1 MRHGGSVV
9 VCDDGYMPVGM
20 MLPLGANALQ
30 TQRIRTQLDASL
42 PLRKRLWK
50 GIVQDK
56 IRAQALTLELREGA
70 DAGLRALA
78 ARVQSGDRQNAEST
92 AAQRYWPRLFGDPLF
107 RRRRE
112 APDQNRL
119 LNYGYAVVRAAVGR
133 SICATGLHASVAL
146 HHRHRENAWAL
157 ADDLIEPY
165 RTLVDDEV
173 AEIVGSFGGDVALDP
188 TIKRR
193 LIGVLHERIYG
204 GPSESRTALDWI
216 GRTGSTRPQRTRRQ
230 AAWRRRCLS
239 GSKRAG
245 RSGEV
250 SRSPLLKIQLRSV
263 SEHRRDK
270 ELPVKRRGCSLL
282 QPVAVVRC
290 VTLSNHV
297 PATNEAPP
305 ANRRGLSTG
314 ALGCLIR

>member
-1 MRHGGSVV
+1 MPGDERIIDVSMRPAHINLDTERLRIRIEDEPDAFVPLAEVAVVVLGHARITCSGAALAGVMRHGGSVV
-9 VCDDGYMPVGM
+9 VCDDGHTPVGM

-30 TQRIRTQLDASL
+30 TQRIRAQLDASL

-56 IRAQALTLELREGA
+56 IRAQAHTLELHAGT

-78 ARVQSGDRQNAEST
+78 SRVQSGDRQNAEST
-92 AAQRYWPRLFGDPLF
+92 AAQRYWPLLFGDPMF

-133 SICATGLHASVAL
+133 AICAAGLHASVAL

-188 TIKRR
+188 VIKRR
-193 LIGVLHERIYG
+193 LIGVLHERIWG
-204 GPSESRTALDWI
+204 GPGESRTALDWI
-216 GRTGSTRPQRTRRQ
+216 GRT
-230 AAWRRRCLS
+230 AASLAAAF
-239 GSKRAG
+239 AG
-245 RSGEV
+245 EADRVFYPEG
-250 SRSPLLKIQLRSV
+250 L
-263 SEHRRDK
+263 HR
-270 ELPVKRRGCSLL
+270 
-282 QPVAVVRC
+282 
-290 VTLSNHV
+290 
-297 PATNEAPP
+297 APP
-305 ANRRGLSTG
+305 RR
-314 ALGCLIR
+314 

>member
-1 MRHGGSVV
+1 MPGDERIIDVSMCAAYIGLDTERLRIRIEDEPDAFVPLAETAVVVLGHSRVTCSGAALAGVMRHGGSVI
-9 VCDDGYMPVGM
+9 VCDDGHTPVGI
-20 MLPLGANALQ
+20 MLPLGANSLQ
-30 TQRIRTQLDASL
+30 TQRIRAQLDASL

-56 IRAQALTLELREGA
+56 IRAQAHTLELHAGT

-92 AAQRYWPRLFGDPLF
+92 AAQRYWPRLFADPMF

-133 SICATGLHASVAL
+133 AICAAGLHPSVAL

-173 AEIVGSFGGDVALDP
+173 AEIVGSYGGDVALDP
-188 TIKRR
+188 AMKRR
-193 LIGVLHERIYG
+193 LIGVLHERVWG
-204 GPSESRTALDWI
+204 GAGENRTALNWI
-216 GRTGSTRPQRTRRQ
+216 GRT
-230 AAWRRRCLS
+230 AASLAAAF
-239 GSKRAG
+239 AG
-245 RSGEV
+245 DADRVFYPEG
-250 SRSPLLKIQLRSV
+250 L
-263 SEHRRDK
+263 HR
-270 ELPVKRRGCSLL
+270 
-282 QPVAVVRC
+282 
-290 VTLSNHV
+290 
-297 PATNEAPP
+297 APP
-305 ANRRGLSTG
+305 RH
-314 ALGCLIR
+314 